1 MRVTSSSVAGNL
13 VYNLQQVTKRI
24 DTLQTQLASGKQV
37 QTVSDDPNQARSGMK
52 LRTSLTANEQYQK
65 NANDA
70 EGWIQSTDMA
80 LDQLGR
86 VLERAKVLAVNGG
99 MDTLPVESRQALADE
114 AKQLLGEAVQVGN
127 ATYGDKYIFAGFKT
141 KSPAFT
147 LTGLTVTPNNPSDGS
162 EILNR
167 EISAGVRLSINV
179 TGQAL
184 TDTKVFDA
192 LSNLANSLSS
202 GQALETGTTRLQEID
217 DSINAILSLR
227 SEIGAKANRVS
238 AAKDALTG
246 AEVNINKLLES
257 AEDVDV
263 TKAIVDLTVAETS
276 RQTALAVGARIIPK
290 TLVDFLR

>member
-1 MRVTSSSVAGNL
+1 MRVTSSSIAGNL

-37 QTVSDDPNQARSGMK
+37 QTVSDDPNQARAGMK
-52 LRTSLTANEQYQK
+52 LRTSLAANEQYQK

-70 EGWIQSTDMA
+70 DGWLQSTDIA

-127 ATYGDKYIFAGFKT
+127 ATFGDKFIFAGFKT

-147 LTGLTVTPNNPSDGS
+147 QAGLTVTPNNPLDGA
-162 EILNR
+162 EALNR

-192 LSNLANSLSS
+192 LSNLANSLAS
-202 GQALETGTTRLQEID
+202 GNALETGTTRLQEID

-238 AAKDALTG
+238 AAQDALTG
-246 AEVNINKLLES
+246 AEVNVNKLLES